1 MNYGIIGSVGGVNSG
16 TGKDSMTKQFLSQN
30 RRALLGRNTRQHQ
43 AYMDKMQNSLNYCI
57 QENMTPY
64 WRNHQSLKGKLHFA
78 DKLHFRGERA
88 PIQICLPCSFHVSFR
103 VVLNELSDG
112 AAKSIA

>member
-78 DKLHFRGERA
+78 DKLHFRRRA
-88 PIQICLPCSFHVSFR
+88 CAYSNSPTLLISCFFQG
-103 VVLNELSDG
+103 G
-112 AAKSIA
+112 AQ